1 MDKKEKAQL
10 QEMVTRIR
18 GQLRVTKVV
27 ATRAVKTKRG
37 DFFAGMSAAWH
48 SVQDDVSGPGADAGL
63 GMAEDEI
70 ASNGMTIKDARVAH
84 ILLGMEASIAA
95 WRAALTD
102 GAISHNEFDN
112 RVATIKHNT
121 AEHLQSFMEPKKAE
135 AVKKQSAS

>member
-1 MDKKEKAQL
+1 MDKNEKARL
-10 QEMVTRIR
+10 QEMVSRVR
-18 GQLRVTKVV
+18 GNMKITKVV

-37 DFFAGMSAAWH
+37 DFFAGMSAAWN
-48 SVQDDVSGPGADAGL
+48 SVQDDVSGMGADSELMMKDG
-63 GMAEDEI
+63 DI
-70 ASNGMTIKDARVAH
+70 ASSGMTVEDARVAH

-121 AEHLQSFMEPKKAE
+121 AEHLQTFMEKPEAE
-135 AVKKQSAS
+135 AKVKAS

>member
-1 MDKKEKAQL
+1 MDKNEKARL
-10 QEMVTRIR
+10 QEMVSRVR
-18 GQLRVTKVV
+18 GNMKITKVV

-37 DFFAGMSAAWH
+37 DFFAGMSAAWN
-48 SVQDDVSGPGADAGL
+48 SVQDDVSGMGADSELMMKDG
-63 GMAEDEI
+63 DI
-70 ASNGMTIKDARVAH
+70 ASSGMSVEDARVAH

-121 AEHLQSFMEPKKAE
+121 AEHLQAFMEKPEAKAK
-135 AVKKQSAS
+135 AKAS

>member
-1 MDKKEKAQL
+1 MDKNEKARL
-10 QEMVTRIR
+10 QEMVSRVR
-18 GQLRVTKVV
+18 GNMKITKVV

-37 DFFAGMSAAWH
+37 DFFAGMSAAWN
-48 SVQDDVSGPGADAGL
+48 SVQDDVSGMGADSELMMKDG
-63 GMAEDEI
+63 DI
-70 ASNGMTIKDARVAH
+70 ASSGMSVEDARVAH

-121 AEHLQSFMEPKKAE
+121 AEHLQAFMEKPEAE
-135 AVKKQSAS
+135 AKVKAS